1 MKRFIK
7 LGIIVLGFGLLS
19 FTGIQVISK
28 IQYKSEVEDTLQ
40 TIPQFSFET
49 VEGVPFT
56 NNDLKESLTTIFIYF
71 NSECGFCE
79 QEAKSIQE
87 NIEHFKNTQLIFVS
101 FEPVYKIGT
110 FSRQHKLDTYDNVT
124 FLFDKRDDFA
134 TRFDATSVPYL
145 LIYDKD
151 QKLIK
156 KHKGQLSIT
165 GLLKAIN

>member
-1 MKRFIK
+1 MKKILK

-19 FTGIQVISK
+19 FTGVQVISK
-28 IQYKSEVEDTLQ
+28 IHYKSEVEETLQ

-49 VEGVPFT
+49 INGISFS
-56 NNDLKESLTTIFIYF
+56 NKKLKKDLTTIFIYF

-101 FEPVYKIGT
+101 FEPVYKIST
-110 FSRQHKLDTYDNVT
+110 FSRQYKLDTYDNIT

-156 KHKGQLSIT
+156 KHKGQLSIR
-165 GLLKAIN
+165 GLLNAIN